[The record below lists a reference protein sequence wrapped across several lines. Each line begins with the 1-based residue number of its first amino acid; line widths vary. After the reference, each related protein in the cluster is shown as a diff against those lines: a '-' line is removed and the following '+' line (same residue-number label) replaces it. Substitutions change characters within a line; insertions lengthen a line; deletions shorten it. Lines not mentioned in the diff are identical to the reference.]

1 MLIWEILQF
10 SDDTPKTQN
19 YLGIH
24 NFEKLWYSLIDGA
37 IYGKLYSMVFCWVN
51 AFEEHLH
58 AIIYNDSNEEIN
70 SCH

>member
-1 MLIWEILQF
+1 MLMWEILQF

-37 IYGKLYSMVFCWVN
+37 IYGKLHSMAFCCVN
-51 AFEEHLH
+51 AFEGHLL
-58 AIIYNDSNEEIN
+58 ARIYNGSSEEIN
-70 SCH
+70 SSH

>member
-10 SDDTPKTQN
+10 SDDVPKTQN

-24 NFEKLWYSLIDGA
+24 NFENLWYSLIDGA

-51 AFEEHLH
+51 AFEGHFL
-58 AIIYNDSNEEIN
+58 ARIYNDSNEEIN